1 MDMECYIVQMEIYMK
16 ENLKKEKWMEILK
29 LFMAMEKF
37 IKEYLLKDN
46 LSNNY
51 LKLEFSF

>member
-16 ENLKKEKWMEILK
+16 ENLKKEKWIENIK